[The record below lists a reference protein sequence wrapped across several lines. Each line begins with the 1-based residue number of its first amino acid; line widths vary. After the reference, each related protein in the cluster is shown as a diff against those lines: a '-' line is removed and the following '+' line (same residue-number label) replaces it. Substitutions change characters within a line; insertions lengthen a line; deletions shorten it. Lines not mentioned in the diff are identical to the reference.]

1 MRAWADSSGSS
12 RVGASLDLP
21 EASGA
26 SSSCD
31 YWHNPQFGLAVC
43 ESPSVHSGRAP
54 SESSWHDDASS
65 SLTCSAGDQKVTV
78 NTQRL
83 RMGEHLKGKLEA
95 MVHQR
100 FDHYLRIMQVL
111 QNDTGKLA
119 ALECELA
126 QGPRQQI
133 GSGCSAGQN
142 SRASTPTVRINIS
155 CNEDGTFL
163 VYAFNNASSSSTAKA
178 EEAVNGMPSL
188 QSAAVSSS
196 LPEGAADTSPS
207 ANQNRTAQWVEQVC
221 AFGTSGRCHSLTAL
235 FHFGHGVWKQL
246 FSDQRPPRWRSGPH
260 GQTPEHIAE
269 EEERLR
275 EDMEEEM
282 GAAVPEEAVSS
293 RQPVPSKVVVSQPT
307 MQSAAPAAP
316 CIGGIFEAAQQASD
330 LELLE
335 KSLSLCDT
343 GLQAAEEV
351 KNAPQIQQYLL
362 LRASVHARLRSY
374 DAALHD
380 AEELIRLQPTCAEG
394 YYWQSVALQGKRLN
408 QEALESLMSAL
419 EYDPQNNLFQ
429 QAFTSLFEDMSAS
442 ANHQHP
448 RSYRQ
453 PGSSPGVYRSR
464 GRGAHPG
471 DALSTTTQAT
481 HLSSRSTTP
490 TEVSSPSSRSSSND
504 SAYPDHAGTATE
516 DQP

>member
-1 MRAWADSSGSS
+1 MRTWTEPSG
-12 RVGASLDLP
+12 RVGAALSLPD
-21 EASGA
+21 ASGA

-31 YWHNPQFGLAVC
+31 CWQSPQFGLAVC
-43 ESPSVHSGRAP
+43 ESPSAP

-126 QGPRQQI
+126 QGPRQ
-133 GSGCSAGQN
+133 GFCSGCSSGQS
-142 SRASTPTVRINIS
+142 SRTPPERINIS

-163 VYAFNNASSSSTAKA
+163 VYAFNNASSSSTAKV
-178 EEAVNGMPSL
+178 EEVPAT
-188 QSAAVSSS
+188 QSAVASSI
-196 LPEGAADTSPS
+196 PEGEEPGAVEVSPS
-207 ANQNRTAQWVEQVC
+207 AGHDRTAQWVEQVC

-246 FSDQRPPRWRSGPH
+246 FSDQRPPRWRPH

-275 EDMEEEM
+275 EDVEEEM
-282 GAAVPEEAVSS
+282 GTTVPEEAVTIG
-293 RQPVPSKVVVSQPT
+293 QPVPSQVVITPPV
-307 MQSAAPAAP
+307 QSAAPAAP

-330 LELLE
+330 LELLD
-335 KSLSLCDT
+335 KSLSLCDI

-394 YYWQSVALQGKRLN
+394 YYWQSVALQGKRLIP
-408 QEALESLMSAL
+408 QALDSLGSAL

-429 QAFTSLFEDMSAS
+429 QAFHSLFEDTFAS

-504 SAYPDHAGTATE
+504 SAYPDHAGTVAE